1 MATATGAC
9 VATIVS
15 WLFHRMY
22 NLDVVLNGALS
33 GLVSI
38 TASAPWVR
46 TYSAFSLAVIGY
58 FVYHVCNWGVIKL
71 GIDDPATAFALHGG
85 CGMWGLLAAGL
96 FQDPTLTQLPRS
108 YGQQLWHQVC
118 GSLIVGTWSFV
129 TSLLCWLAMKYIVG
143 VVIIENADDEFRRDK
158 VDVTLYPQVGPH
170 GTVTLLFTD
179 IQSSTTI
186 WEADEETMAEALTM
200 HDETLRECLKAVDGF
215 EVKTEGDAFM
225 AAFASGV
232 AAVKFCVMAQHHL
245 LKVKWPRELY
255 TNLAACI
262 QDDMKGRIIWK
273 GLRVRMG
280 IHTGQPSCK
289 ENPVTCR
296 TDYFGRDVNYASRV
310 SSLGSG
316 GQILLSSASMES
328 IMPHYSGRVRLTQDP
343 PFGMATGHLYEFAAL
358 ECWVQYMG
366 TCELKGISE
375 GEHVYQAVPFGL
387 ETRQLSL
394 LQHFDPTNLQ
404 DTFSHLSRG
413 SLSQKPV
420 IGSPALLPIPSPRIR
435 EANLL
440 LDADDHELTVFVED
454 LDHPT
459 RPHGFTKVK

>member
-1 MATATGAC
+1 MKNKRAGGFVGMQAEVGLVGLNTTMATATGAC

-46 TYSAFSLAVIGY
+46 TYSAFALAVIGY
-58 FVYHVCNWGVIKL
+58 FVYHFINWAVVRA

-108 YGQQLWHQVC
+108 YSQQLWHQVC

-129 TSLLCWLAMKYIVG
+129 TSFLCWLAMKYIVG
-143 VVIIENADDEFRRDK
+143 VIRIENADDEFRRDK
-158 VDVTLYPQVGPH
+158 VDVTLYPQVGLQ

-245 LKVKWPRELY
+245 LKVKYLEGAAGPHGDPHRSALLQGEPRDLPH
-255 TNLAACI
+255 
-262 QDDMKGRIIWK
+262 
-273 GLRVRMG
+273 GL
-280 IHTGQPSCK
+280 
-289 ENPVTCR
+289 
-296 TDYFGRDVNYASRV
+296 
-310 SSLGSG
+310 LW
-316 GQILLSSASMES
+316 
-328 IMPHYSGRVRLTQDP
+328 SGRQLRLPHLGPRLRGPDPAQFNVAGVHHARLLWPCAPNPGTPVRY
-343 PFGMATGHLYEFAAL
+343 GNRA
-358 ECWVQYMG
+358 
-366 TCELKGISE
+366 
-375 GEHVYQAVPFGL
+375 
-387 ETRQLSL
+387 
-394 LQHFDPTNLQ
+394 
-404 DTFSHLSRG
+404 
-413 SLSQKPV
+413 PV
-420 IGSPALLPIPSPRIR
+420 
-435 EANLL
+435 
-440 LDADDHELTVFVED
+440 
-454 LDHPT
+454 
-459 RPHGFTKVK
+459 